1 MNKRK
6 LTTYAVVIVTILAA
20 KLLEEYILRQL
31 PNLKSFGNPY
41 KSVAMRML
49 LMVFIFYPVF
59 LVLNKFVGY
68 ASKHYF
74 KISKKLSGS
83 SFSGLV
89 IGFVLAILIIYFIFA
104 KLWYNIEIIKF

>member
-6 LTTYAVVIVTILAA
+6 LTTYAVVVVTILAA
-20 KLLEEYILRQL
+20 KLLEEYVLKKL
-31 PNLKSFGNPY
+31 PNLRNFGNPY

-49 LMVFIFYPVF
+49 VMVFIFYPVF
-59 LVLNKFVGY
+59 MVLNKFVEY

-89 IGFVLAILIIYFIFA
+89 VGFIIAMLIMYLLFA